1 MSKTDILLESGTNE
15 VEILEFMLGSQSF
28 GVNVS
33 KIREILTY
41 NPKSVSSVPEAY
53 PSVMGVFILRDS
65 TITLINLAKHLDV
78 PLKDQE
84 DRFRV
89 VMVCSF
95 NNLTNGF
102 LVDGINQIHRCS
114 WSEITPLPPIIAQHR
129 PAVTSSV
136 TINKRNILLIDLEHI
151 LADIYPK
158 TRLVYHEDEDPKHAA
173 NIDQRHHERQMKH
186 IVLAEDSPI
195 VRAKTIS
202 VAQEVGYS
210 NITSFDN
217 GLDAFDHVAQ
227 LAARAKR
234 EGKPVTDYVC
244 TLVTDVEM
252 PQMDGLTV
260 CRRVKEELG
269 LKELPVV
276 IFSSLI
282 NDAMIHKCKTVGA
295 DAWLNKLEIGD
306 LVHML
311 DRLCL
316 GKD

>member
-1 MSKTDILLESGTNE
+1 MSKSEILLESGTNE
-15 VEILEFMLGSQSF
+15 VEIIEFMIDKQSY

-33 KIREILTY
+33 KVREILTY
-41 NPKSVSSVPEAY
+41 NPKSVSAVPQAY

-78 PLKDQE
+78 PMKDQDE
-84 DRFRV
+84 RLRV

-114 WSEITPLPPIIAQHR
+114 WSDVTPLPPIIAQHR

-151 LADIYPK
+151 LADIYPA
-158 TRLVYHEDEDPKHAA
+158 TRLVYHEEEDPKHAT
-173 NIDQRHHERQMKH
+173 NLGERHHEREAKH

-195 VRAKTIS
+195 VRAKTVS
-202 VAQEVGYS
+202 VAKEVGYT

-217 GLDAFDHVAQ
+217 GREAFELVAN
-227 LAARAKR
+227 LAAKSKS
-234 EGKPVTDYVC
+234 EGKPITDYIAA
-244 TLVTDVEM
+244 LVTDVEM

-260 CRRVKEELG
+260 CRHVKEELG
-269 LKELPVV
+269 LKNLPVV

-282 NDAMIHKCKTVGA
+282 NEQMINKCKTVGA

-311 DRLCL
+311 DRFCL
-316 GKD
+316 GKE